1 MSLPRLLVIITSVRS
16 GRIGKPIGDWFA
28 SAARDVGNFEV
39 EIADLAE
46 LNLPLMTEPRHPRL
60 RAYTQEHTRRWSDTV
75 ADADAAVWVM
85 PEYNFSLIAP
95 MKNAIDY
102 LSVEW
107 AYLPT
112 SFVSYGGVSAG
123 LRGVE
128 AAKQP
133 LKAVGAVTSHAAVM
147 VPFAGSMMSDGQFN
161 PSHEVEIS
169 VAPMLKE
176 LAVLHGALAGLR
188 ADRLNAR

>member
-1 MSLPRLLVIITSVRS
+1 MSLPRLLVIIASVRS
-16 GRIGKPIGDWFA
+16 VRIGKPIADWFV
-28 SAARDVGNFEV
+28 SAAEEVGNFDIEV
-39 EIADLAE
+39 ADLAE
-46 LNLPLMTEPRHPRL
+46 LDLPLMDEPHHPRL
-60 RAYTQEHTRRWSDTV
+60 RNYTQDHTRRWSETV
-75 ADADAAVWVM
+75 ARADAAVWVT
-85 PEYNFSLIAP
+85 PEYNYSIIAP

-133 LKAVGAVTSHAAVM
+133 LKAVGAVTTQASVM
-147 VPFAGSMMSDGQFN
+147 VPFAGSMMKDGEFH

-188 ADRLNAR
+188 AERLGS